1 MEPAPEARPRRAAYA
16 SAGVDVTAGE
26 LAVDMLRRRLTGA
39 GLDLLG
45 GLSGFGAALPLPAGY
60 RQPVL
65 VAATDGVGT
74 KTEIARALDRLD
86 SIGQDL
92 VAMCADDVVCHGARP
107 AFFLD
112 YVAVGR
118 LEPARVAALVG
129 GIADACSSIGCAL
142 VGGETAEHPGLME
155 PDSFDLAGF
164 CVGFVERDLLLDGHA
179 CRAGDVVLGLASSGL
194 HANGFSLVRAL
205 VARHGLALEQP
216 YAEVLAEH
224 GREADGAPNTSLGE
238 VLLTPTRLYAGA
250 LLELRDELRAGGL
263 RLAAMQHVTGGGL
276 AGNLPRGVPADL
288 GVRLHT
294 ESWPMPDIFG
304 LLAGLGGLDETELRA
319 TFNCGLGMALVL
331 EPAAVDLAVGRLAER
346 GIEAWPVGELR
357 SLAELDERRYVE
369 VS

>member
-1 MEPAPEARPRRAAYA
+1 MEPAPGAGPRRAAYA
-16 SAGVDVTAGE
+16 AAGVDVTAGE
-26 LAVDMLRRRLTGA
+26 LAVDMLRRRLA
-39 GLDLLG
+39 APGLDLLG
-45 GLSGFGAALPLPAGY
+45 GLGGFGAALPLPEGY

-74 KTEIARALDRLD
+74 KTEIARALDRLG

-107 AFFLD
+107 TFFLD

-164 CVGFVERDLLLDGHA
+164 CVGLVERELLLDGSR

-194 HANGFSLVRAL
+194 HANGYSLVRAL

-224 GREADGAPNTSLGE
+224 GREAGEAGDLSLGE

-250 LLELRDELRAGGL
+250 LLELRDDLLARGL
-263 RLAAMQHVTGGGL
+263 RLGAIQHVTGGGL
-276 AGNLPRGVPADL
+276 ATNLARGVPAGL
-288 GVRLHT
+288 GVRLRT
-294 ESWPMPDIFG
+294 GSWPMPDLFG
-304 LLAGLGGLDETELRA
+304 LLASLGGLDDAELRA
-319 TFNCGLGMALVL
+319 TFNCGLGMALVV
-331 EPAAVDLAVGRLAER
+331 EPAAVDLCVSRLAER
-346 GIEAWPVGELR
+346 GIDAWPVGELR
-357 SLAELDERRYVE
+357 PLAELGERRYVE